1 MQSKASKA
9 SKQASNASKASIA
22 ICFCV
27 LRAQRQDFFLRF
39 ARAAP
44 RHCLHVARAA
54 RTKNAFCARSAKKFV
69 CVLRARRQDIV
80 CTLPAQCEQK
90 IPFARAARRNLF
102 AFCARGA
109 NTLFALCTSSANKES
124 MSRAQREENVFAFCT
139 RGAKTLFALCP
150 RSANRKYLLR
160 AQREEFFFLRFARA
174 APIHCLHF
182 ARAARTKNAF
192 CARSAKKFFCELLLL
207 RLFFFFLLFLLPVSL
222 WAGARAKFVV
232 YLFWVCRAFF
242 FVFTVYFP
250 LRGGAG
256 KICCVPSFGFA
267 RSESQLPAYYSNYKN
282 PSRQSLIR
290 EKIERKRKRTRT
302 HQQ

>member
-80 CTLPAQCEQK
+80 CTLPAQCEQE
-90 IPFARAARRNLF
+90 IPFARAARRIFFF

-109 NTLFALCTSSANKES
+109 NTLFALCASSANKKCIL
-124 MSRAQREENVFAFCT
+124 RAEREEI
-139 RGAKTLFALCP
+139 
-150 RSANRKYLLR
+150 
-160 AQREEFFFLRFARA
+160 FLRVA
-174 APIHCLHF
+174 AF
-182 ARAARTKNAF
+182 KTF
-192 CARSAKKFFCELLLL
+192 
-207 RLFFFFLLFLLPVSL
+207 FFFFLLFLLPGSL
-222 WAGARAKFVV
+222 
-232 YLFWVCRAFF
+232 
-242 FVFTVYFP
+242 
-250 LRGGAG
+250 
-256 KICCVPSFGFA
+256 
-267 RSESQLPAYYSNYKN
+267 
-282 PSRQSLIR
+282 
-290 EKIERKRKRTRT
+290 
-302 HQQ
+302 